1 VGSFTPCAG
10 VIWGKRKK
18 GEKRGDEV
26 AREKGGGRKMQ
37 RVNGGLGRRPSPSQI
52 HEVQKETSEVEM
64 IEQGTGMEGKEEMR
78 GVKASCEKWV

>member
-1 VGSFTPCAG
+1 M
-10 VIWGKRKK
+10 KLQER
-18 GEKRGDEV
+18 
-26 AREKGGGRKMQ
+26 REEGGRCKEYSK
-37 RVNGGLGRRPSPSQI
+37 RGLGRRPSPSQI